1 MEKLNFGNTKKLNK
15 EELIEGLFQ
24 DPYLSRFF
32 IENDL
37 NSMVI
42 EEFLSTLLSYKIE
55 KDRCSNCNGLNE
67 CKQDAVGLEPLL
79 KYENNKIKILYKEC
93 NYLHHQNLLAQKN
106 DLITAM
112 YMPKMIYDASFEDY
126 NTNTTSRMG
135 IYKYM
140 MTFLRLFPMGEKVKG
155 LYIWGEYQ
163 KGKTY
168 TLASLANELIKK
180 GYNVVIA
187 YYPDLAREFKSS
199 ISTGGLEILINKIKQ
214 ADVVML
220 DDIGGE
226 AKSAWIRDEILGPIL
241 QYRLLDEKPTF
252 FSSNVSLKE
261 LGLYMVDNGQKAEQI
276 KAYRIITRIRSL
288 TEEIK
293 M

>member
-1 MEKLNFGNTKKLNK
+1 MEKLNYGNSDVNN

-24 DPYLSRFF
+24 DPVLSNFF

-42 EEFLSTLLSYKIE
+42 EEYLSNLLSFKVE
-55 KDRCSNCNGLNE
+55 KDKCIECSGLND
-67 CKQDAVGLEPLL
+67 CQQDTIGLEPRLT
-79 KYENNKIKILYKEC
+79 YENGRIKTYHREC
-93 NYLHHQNLLAQKN
+93 KYSVHRNLQTKKD
-106 DLITAM
+106 DLINAM
-112 YMPKMIYDASFEDY
+112 YMPKMIHEATLEDY
-126 NTNTTSRMG
+126 KTNTDPRKE

-140 MTFLRLFPMGEKVKG
+140 MSFLRLFPMGEKILG
-155 LYIWGEYQ
+155 LYIWGEYK

-180 GYNVVIA
+180 EYSVVIA
-187 YYPDLAREFKSS
+187 YYPDLVREFKSS
-199 ISTGGLEILINKIKQ
+199 ISTGGLEPLINKLKQ
-214 ADVVML
+214 IDVLML

-226 AKSAWIRDEILGPIL
+226 GKSAWVRDEILGPIL

-252 FSSNVSLKE
+252 FSSNVSRKE
-261 LGLYMVDNGQKAEQI
+261 LAAYMVDNSQKAEQM
-276 KAYRIITRIRSL
+276 KAYRIVSRIISL

>member
-1 MEKLNFGNTKKLNK
+1 MEKLNFGNIKVNK

-24 DPYLSRFF
+24 DPSLSNFF

-37 NSMVI
+37 NAMVI
-42 EEFLSTLLSYKIE
+42 EDYLSNLLAYKIE
-55 KDRCSNCNGLNE
+55 KDLCVGCAGLNE
-67 CKQDAVGLEPLL
+67 CKQDAAGLEPLL
-79 KYENNKIKILYKEC
+79 KYENDKIKTFHKEC
-93 NYLHHQNLLAQKN
+93 KYSLIRTQEAQK
-106 DLITAM
+106 DGLISAM
-112 YMPKMIYDASFEDY
+112 YMPKMIFDASFEDY
-126 NTNTTSRMG
+126 DTNTPARME

-140 MTFLRLFPMGEKVKG
+140 MSFIRLFPMGEKVKG

-180 GYNVVIA
+180 GYTVVIA
-187 YYPDLAREFKSS
+187 YYPDLVREFKSS
-199 ISTGGLEILINKIKQ
+199 ISTGGVEKLISKLKQ
-214 ADVVML
+214 ADIVML

-226 AKSAWIRDEILGPIL
+226 GKSAWIRDEVLGPIL

-252 FSSNVSLKE
+252 FSSNVSRKE
-261 LGLYMVDNGQKAEQI
+261 LASYMVDNNQKAEQM
-276 KAYRIITRIRSL
+276 KAFRIVSRIISL
-288 TEEIK
+288 TEEVK